1 MSWVEHLPRGV
12 LNQWLAWDKVEP
24 MGEEWMQTA
33 SIVQSINLPMFA
45 RAGKELPDV
54 ETFMPDRYRRPKKR
68 LSDQLFKPP
77 SSQSLFGKVKSMFGA
92 K

>member
-1 MSWVEHLPRGV
+1 
-12 LNQWLAWDKVEP
+12 
-24 MGEEWMQTA
+24 MQTA